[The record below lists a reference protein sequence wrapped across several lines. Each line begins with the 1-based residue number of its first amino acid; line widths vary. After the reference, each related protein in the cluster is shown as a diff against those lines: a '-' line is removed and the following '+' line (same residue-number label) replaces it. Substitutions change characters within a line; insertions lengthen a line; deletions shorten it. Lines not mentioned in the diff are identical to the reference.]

1 MAMSQ
6 YVSSSE
12 LTSIANLFA
21 QEATFYVA
29 VSLLV
34 SELLLTIDHE
44 VEALHFTG
52 QSLMLTQLDQ
62 LDFVWKRLKSGVSYV
77 FLFNR
82 VYAVSLRGKT
92 VLAILLVVW
101 MSQITLM
108 TYGLSLSGTITISPP
123 GSRYCRCIVDTSSRL
138 HSDFLYY
145 FIVPTLAFDTVAF
158 LLTFLQL
165 YEHVAIGRRIK
176 ETPFAS
182 YGPRSISSLILRDGF
197 AYFLALCIV
206 NIAWAISSTF
216 LDPGTQNLLGFP
228 NAAITVVLINRMFL
242 HTRYFSSR

>member
-1 MAMSQ
+1 MSR

-12 LTSIANLFA
+12 LTSIVNLLA
-21 QEATFYVA
+21 QEAAFYVA
-29 VSLLV
+29 VSILV
-34 SELLLTIDHE
+34 SELLFTLDHE
-44 VEALHFTG
+44 V
-52 QSLMLTQLDQ
+52 
-62 LDFVWKRLKSGVSYV
+62 DFVWKRITSGVSYV

-108 TYGLSLSGTITISPP
+108 TYGLSLSGTIDIYLPD
-123 GSRYCRCIVDTSSRL
+123 SRYHRCIIDTSSRL
-138 HSDFLYY
+138 HNDFLYY
-145 FIVPTLAFDTVAF
+145 FI
-158 LLTFLQL
+158 L
-165 YEHVAIGRRIK
+165 YGHVAIGRRIK

-182 YGPRSISSLILRDGF
+182 YGPRSISSIILRDGF
-197 AYFLALCIV
+197 AYFLALCIF

-228 NAAITVVLINRMFL
+228 NAA
-242 HTRYFSSR
+242 